1 MALTVRACLLSALKH
16 IVAPQDSQSS
26 AIMSVLAPT
35 TIDTP
40 AAPPIENMDNNQ
52 MSQVSQS
59 AVTMLTPAPID
70 TPTAPPIRNADD
82 IQVLRQ
88 KQYICTKM
96 CLGHG
101 CSHVCLFASL
111 TSCRCVISLIYY
123 RAFYS
128 ENWCHQH
135 PKGTIGKFNHH
146 FNFLDPKILEVYY
159 SFT

>member
-26 AIMSVLAPT
+26 AIMSVLTPT

-59 AVTMLTPAPID
+59 AVTMLTPAPIN

-101 CSHVCLFASL
+101 CTVMYVYLPASPL
-111 TSCRCVISLIYY
+111 V
-123 RAFYS
+123 
-128 ENWCHQH
+128 
-135 PKGTIGKFNHH
+135 G
-146 FNFLDPKILEVYY
+146 V
-159 SFT
+159 